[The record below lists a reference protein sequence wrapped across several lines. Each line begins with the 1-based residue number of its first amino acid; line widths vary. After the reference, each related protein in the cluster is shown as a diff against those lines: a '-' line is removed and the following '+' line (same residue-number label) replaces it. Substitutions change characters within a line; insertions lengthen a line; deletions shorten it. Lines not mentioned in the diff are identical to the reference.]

1 MSYKKTYYVEELT
14 CPNCAMHVVEDLE
27 KLDYINEVHID
38 YDKKEITIIGEK
50 KLTEEQVNEVIHY
63 ILENDHCEKH
73 TYEHLHHIVTEEFS
87 FVDIDCPNC
96 AAKVERALNKDDNI
110 IEAQVNF
117 MNKKIIIKHLNNV
130 EIYDVVSKIVR
141 KIEGDATVFKN
152 DEEEHEEHEHH
163 HDHDCCCGE
172 HHEQELHYDHEHRC
186 CCGEHHNHKPHKNK
200 ETISKIL
207 LIVGAALFVCALV
220 FKILMEKEVVSE
232 SFEWPIRIT
241 FILSYI
247 MLGYQIIWNS
257 IHGIVNKDFFNEN
270 LLMVIASL
278 GALIIDEP
286 VESIMVILLYRIGE
300 YLQDKAVEKSRNS
313 IQSLMELK
321 VDTVTLAD
329 GHIKNV
335 KEVHV
340 GDIISVKV
348 GERIPLDGVIKNG
361 STDIDM
367 KALTGE
373 SRPVYINEGEEILS
387 GSINLTKVVE
397 IEVTK
402 EDSDSTISKVMK
414 LVEEASN
421 QKSNTEKFIT
431 KFARY
436 YTPCVLIVA
445 IILTVVQA
453 ILGLDYKEIMNN
465 VFLILVIS
473 CPCALVISIPLSY
486 FAGIGRSSAAGIL
499 VKGGSYLDDLTA
511 AKTFV
516 FDKTGTITKGNFKVA
531 EVAPA
536 SGKTKEEVLKYIA
549 MAEQY
554 SAHPIAQSIK
564 DAVKGSPIT
573 SVEEL
578 NAEEL
583 SGLGLRVTSKG
594 RTILVGN
601 RKLMEKF
608 NINYV
613 PSNSIGTIVYL
624 SVNGE
629 FYGSVCIRDEIKE
642 TSKELINEL
651 NKNYD
656 TVMLT
661 GDTSD
666 VAGLVAKEV
675 GIKTFKSQ
683 LLPKEKYEELKNIIA
698 SNSGKTVYVGDGIND
713 TPSLKVADIGIAMGG
728 VGSDS
733 AKECADIVIA
743 NDDLTK
749 VNQVIQIAKRTRK
762 ITTENIV
769 FALTVKVIALV
780 LSFSGILGSTGI
792 GMLIGEFAD
801 VGVCLIAILNSMRI
815 LKMKIK

>member
-1 MSYKKTYYVEELT
+1 MSYKNTYHVEELN

-38 YDKKEITIIGEK
+38 YDKKDITIIGEK
-50 KLTEEQVNEVIHY
+50 KLSEEQVNEVIHY
-63 ILENDHCEKH
+63 ILENDHCNEH
-73 TYEHLHHIVTEEFS
+73 SYEHLHHIVTEEFS

-96 AAKVERALNKDDNI
+96 AAKVERALNKDSDI

-141 KIEGDATVFKN
+141 KIEGDAVVFKN
-152 DEEEHEEHEHH
+152 DGEEHNEHDHDGCSCNHEHHHGHMHH
-163 HDHDCCCGE
+163 HDHDGCCCGG
-172 HHEQELHYDHEHRC
+172 HS
-186 CCGEHHNHKPHKNK
+186 HKHKSSK
-200 ETISKIL
+200 TISKIF
-207 LIVGAALFVCALV
+207 LIVGVVIFAISLV
-220 FKILMEKEVVSE
+220 FKILTDENVIEINL
-232 SFEWPIRIT
+232 EWPIRIA
-241 FILSYI
+241 FIVSYL
-247 MLGYQIIWNS
+247 MLGYEIIWNS
-257 IHGIVNKDFFNEN
+257 VRGFINKDFFNEN

-300 YLQDKAVEKSRNS
+300 YLQDKAVEKSKNS

-321 VDTVTLAD
+321 VDTVTLA
-329 GHIKNV
+329 GGEVKNV

-340 GDIISVKV
+340 GDIIAVKV
-348 GERIPLDGVIKNG
+348 GERIPLDGVVKNG

-387 GSINLTKVVE
+387 GSINLTKVIEV
-397 IEVTK
+397 EVTK

-436 YTPCVLIVA
+436 YTPCVLIAAV
-445 IILTVVQA
+445 ILAVVQA
-453 ILGLDYKEIMNN
+453 IIGLDYKEILNN

-511 AKTFV
+511 AQNFV

-531 EVAPA
+531 EIIPA
-536 SGKTKEEVLKYIA
+536 NNKTKEEVLKYVA

-573 SVEEL
+573 SVEE
-578 NAEEL
+578 NNVEEL
-583 SGLGLRVTSKG
+583 SGLGLKVTSKD

-601 RKLMEKF
+601 KKLMEQYK
-608 NINYV
+608 IKYT

-624 SVNGE
+624 SVNNE

-642 TSKELINEL
+642 TSKELIQEL
-651 NKNYD
+651 NKNYE

-661 GDTSD
+661 GDTPD

-683 LLPKEKYEELKNIIA
+683 LLPKEKYDELKNIIA
-698 SNSGKTVYVGDGIND
+698 NSKGKTVYVGDGIND
-713 TPSLKVADIGIAMGG
+713 TPSLKLADIGIAMGG

-780 LSFSGILGSTGI
+780 LSFSGLLGSTGI

>member
-1 MSYKKTYYVEELT
+1 MIYKKTYHVEELH

-38 YDKKEITIIGEK
+38 YDKKDITIIGNK
-50 KLTEEQVNEVIHY
+50 NLSQEQVKEVIKY

-73 TYEHLHHIVTEEFS
+73 SYEHLHHIVTEEFA
-87 FVDIDCPNC
+87 FEDIDCPNC
-96 AAKVERALNKDDNI
+96 AAKVERELNKDSDI

-141 KIEGDATVFKN
+141 RIENDATVYKN
-152 DEEEHEEHEHH
+152 KNENHG
-163 HDHDCCCGE
+163 HDVDCCCDHDHKHIKE
-172 HHEQELHYDHEHRC
+172 HK
-186 CCGEHHNHKPHKNK
+186 HNKLYRKAFF
-200 ETISKIL
+200 IIG
-207 LIVGAALFVCALV
+207 IILFVLALV
-220 FKILMEKEVVSE
+220 FHVLLEKEIVSDNF
-232 SFEWPIRIT
+232 SIPVRIV
-241 FILSYI
+241 FIISYLF
-247 MLGYQIIWNS
+247 LGYEIVWGS

-270 LLMVIASL
+270 FLMVIASL

-300 YLQDKAVEKSRNS
+300 YLQNRAVEKSKQS

-329 GHIKNV
+329 GNVKNV

-340 GDIISVKV
+340 GDIIAVKV
-348 GERIPLDGVIKNG
+348 GERIPLDGVVKNG

-373 SRPVYINEGEEILS
+373 SNPIYINEGEEILS
-387 GSINLTKVVE
+387 GSINLSKVIE

-414 LVEEASN
+414 LVEDASN

-431 KFARY
+431 IFARY
-436 YTPCVLIVA
+436 YTPCVLIIALIIA
-445 IILTVVQA
+445 IVQA
-453 ILGLDYKEIMNN
+453 FLRMDYKEIMNN

-486 FAGIGRSSAAGIL
+486 FAGIGRSSSSGIL
-499 VKGGSYLDDLTA
+499 VKGGTYLDDLAT

-531 EVAPA
+531 EVNPVE
-536 SGKTKEEVLKYIA
+536 GKSKEDVLKYVA

-554 SAHPIAQSIK
+554 SIHPIAQSIK
-564 DAVKGSPIT
+564 DAVKGSPI
-573 SVEEL
+573 VNIE
-578 NAEEL
+578 NNDVQEL
-583 SGLGLRVTSKG
+583 SGLGLKVISNNK
-594 RTILVGN
+594 TILVGN
-601 RKLMEKF
+601 RKLMDKF
-608 NINYV
+608 KVKYTK
-613 PSNSIGTIVYL
+613 STSIGTILYL

-629 FYGSVCIRDEIKE
+629 YFGNVCIRDEIKE
-642 TSKELINEL
+642 SSKELINSL
-651 NKNYD
+651 NQDYE
-656 TVMLT
+656 TIMLT
-661 GDTSD
+661 GDSKE
-666 VAGLVAKEV
+666 VAKMVANEV
-675 GIKTFKSQ
+675 GVKSYKAQ
-683 LLPKEKYEELKNIIA
+683 LLPKEKYDELKIIIA
-698 SNSGKTVYVGDGIND
+698 NSNGKTIYIGDGIND
-713 TPSLKVADIGIAMGG
+713 TPSLKLADVGIAMGG

-743 NDDLTK
+743 NDDLNK
-749 VNQVIQIAKRTRK
+749 VNQVIKIAKMTRR
-762 ITTENIV
+762 ITKQNI
-769 FALTVKVIALV
+769 VIALAV
-780 LSFSGILGSTGI
+780 KVAALLLSLLGLLSETGI
-792 GMLIGEFAD
+792 GMLVGEFAD

>member
-1 MSYKKTYYVEELT
+1 MSYKNTYHVEELN

-50 KLTEEQVNEVIHY
+50 KLSEEQVNEVIHY
-63 ILENDHCEKH
+63 ILENDHCNEH
-73 TYEHLHHIVTEEFS
+73 SYEHLHHIVTEEFS

-96 AAKVERALNKDDNI
+96 AAKVERALNKDSDI

-141 KIEGDATVFKN
+141 KIEGDAVVFKN
-152 DEEEHEEHEHH
+152 DGEEHNEHDHDGCSCNHEHHHGHMHH
-163 HDHDCCCGE
+163 HDHDGCCCGG
-172 HHEQELHYDHEHRC
+172 HS
-186 CCGEHHNHKPHKNK
+186 HKHKSSK
-200 ETISKIL
+200 TISKIF
-207 LIVGAALFVCALV
+207 LIVGVVIFAISLV
-220 FKILMEKEVVSE
+220 FKILTDENVIEINL
-232 SFEWPIRIT
+232 EWPIRIA
-241 FILSYI
+241 FIVSYL
-247 MLGYQIIWNS
+247 MLGYEIIWNS
-257 IHGIVNKDFFNEN
+257 VRGFINKDFFNEN

-300 YLQDKAVEKSRNS
+300 YLQDKAVEKSKNS

-321 VDTVTLAD
+321 VDTVTLA
-329 GHIKNV
+329 GGEVKNV

-340 GDIISVKV
+340 GDIIAVKV
-348 GERIPLDGVIKNG
+348 GERIPLDGVVKNG
-361 STDIDM
+361 STDVDM

-387 GSINLTKVVE
+387 GSINLTKVIEV
-397 IEVTK
+397 EVTK

-436 YTPCVLIVA
+436 YTPCVLIAAV
-445 IILTVVQA
+445 ILAVVQA
-453 ILGLDYKEIMNN
+453 IIGLDYKEILNN

-499 VKGGSYLDDLTA
+499 VKGGSYLDDLTSA
-511 AKTFV
+511 QNFV

-531 EVAPA
+531 EVIPA
-536 SGKTKEEVLKYIA
+536 NNKTKEEVLKYVA

-573 SVEEL
+573 SVEE
-578 NAEEL
+578 NNVEEL
-583 SGLGLRVTSKG
+583 SGLGLKVTSKD

-601 RKLMEKF
+601 KKLMEQYK
-608 NINYV
+608 INYT

-624 SVNGE
+624 SVNNE

-642 TSKELINEL
+642 TSKELIQEL
-651 NKNYD
+651 NKNYE

-661 GDTSD
+661 GDTPD

-683 LLPKEKYEELKNIIA
+683 LLPKEKYDELKNIIA
-698 SNSGKTVYVGDGIND
+698 NSKGKTVYVGDGIND
-713 TPSLKVADIGIAMGG
+713 TPSLKLADIGIAMGG

-780 LSFSGILGSTGI
+780 LSFSGVLGSTGI

>member
-1 MSYKKTYYVEELT
+1 MSFKNTYHVEELN

-27 KLDYINEVHID
+27 KLDYIKEVHID

-50 KLTEEQVNEVIHY
+50 KLSEEQVNEVIHY

-73 TYEHLHHIVTEEFS
+73 TYDHLHHIVTEEFS

-96 AAKVERALNKDDNI
+96 AAKVERALNKDNDI

-141 KIEGDATVFKN
+141 KIEGDAVVFKN
-152 DEEEHEEHEHH
+152 EDEHQEHDHEHNDTCSCEHHHH
-163 HDHDCCCGE
+163 HDHHDGCCCG
-172 HHEQELHYDHEHRC
+172 HS
-186 CCGEHHNHKPHKNK
+186 HKKHKSSK
-200 ETISKIL
+200 IISKIL
-207 LIVGAALFVCALV
+207 LIAGIVLFVCALV
-220 FKILMEKEVVSE
+220 LKVLMDKEVINTK
-232 SFEWPIRIT
+232 FEWPIRIT
-241 FILSYI
+241 FIVSYL
-247 MLGYQIIWNS
+247 MLGYEIIWNS
-257 IHGIVNKDFFNEN
+257 VRGFINKDFFNEN

-286 VESIMVILLYRIGE
+286 VESIMVIMLYRLGE
-300 YLQDKAVEKSRNS
+300 YLQDKAVEKSKNS

-329 GHIKNV
+329 GEVKNV
-335 KEVHV
+335 KEIHV
-340 GDIISVKV
+340 GDIIAVKV
-348 GERIPLDGVIKNG
+348 GERIPLDGVVKNG

-387 GSINLTKVVE
+387 GSINLTKVIEV
-397 IEVTK
+397 EVTK

-436 YTPCVLIVA
+436 YTPCVLIAAVILA
-445 IILTVVQA
+445 IVQA
-453 ILGLDYKEIMNN
+453 FIGLDYKEILNN
-465 VFLILVIS
+465 VFLVLVIS

-499 VKGGSYLDDLTA
+499 VKGGSYLDDLTSA
-511 AKTFV
+511 QNFV

-531 EVAPA
+531 EVIPA
-536 SGKTKEEVLKYIA
+536 SGKTKEEVLKYVA

-573 SVEEL
+573 KVEE
-578 NAEEL
+578 NNVEEL
-583 SGLGLRVTSKG
+583 SGLGLKLTSKE

-601 RKLMEKF
+601 KKLMEKF
-608 NINYV
+608 NINYT
-613 PSNSIGTIVYL
+613 PSTSVGTIVYL

-629 FYGSVCIRDEIKE
+629 FFGSVCIRDEIKE
-642 TSKELINEL
+642 TSKELIQEL
-651 NKNYD
+651 NKNYE

-661 GDTSD
+661 GDTPD
-666 VAGLVAKEV
+666 VAELVAKEV

-683 LLPKEKYEELKNIIA
+683 LLPKEKYDELKNII
-698 SNSGKTVYVGDGIND
+698 SNSKGKTVYVGDGIND
-713 TPSLKVADIGIAMGG
+713 TPSLKLADIGIAMGG

-780 LSFSGILGSTGI
+780 LSFSGLLGSTGI